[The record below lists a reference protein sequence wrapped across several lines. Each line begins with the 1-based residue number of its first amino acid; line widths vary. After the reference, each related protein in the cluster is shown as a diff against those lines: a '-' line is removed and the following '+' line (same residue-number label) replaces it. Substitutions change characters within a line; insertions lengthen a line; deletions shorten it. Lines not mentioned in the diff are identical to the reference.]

1 LCHPIHK
8 SFGTYKMNKDK
19 EVKRI
24 TKKYKAGKLE
34 PRKDLPEDLKIAIR
48 TFMEQ
53 VVIMEEYDTDYIN
66 GEYMANL
73 IKAFSKYPEYS
84 IFTYE
89 LVKSILGKTLEE

>member
-1 LCHPIHK
+1 
-8 SFGTYKMNKDK
+8 MNKDK

-24 TKKYKAGKLE
+24 TKKYKAGELE
-34 PRKDLPEDLKIAIR
+34 PREDLPEDLIIAIR

-53 VVIMEEYDTDYIN
+53 AVIMEEYDTDYIN

-84 IFTYE
+84 IFTYD
-89 LVKSILGKTLEE
+89 LVKSILGKTLKE

>member
-1 LCHPIHK
+1 M
-8 SFGTYKMNKDK
+8 SKDK
-19 EVKRI
+19 DMKVI

-34 PRKDLPEDLKIAIR
+34 PREDLPEDLKVAIK

-53 VVIMEEYDTDYIN
+53 AVIMEEYNTDFIN

-84 IFTYE
+84 LFTYD
-89 LVKSILGKTLEE
+89 LVKSILGKTLKE

>member
-1 LCHPIHK
+1 
-8 SFGTYKMNKDK
+8 MNKDK
-19 EVKRI
+19 EIKKI

-34 PRKDLPEDLKIAIR
+34 PREDLPEDLKVAIR

-53 VVIMEEYDTDYIN
+53 AVIMEEYDTDFIN
-66 GEYMANL
+66 GEYVANL
-73 IKAFSKYPEYS
+73 IESFSKYPEHS

>member
-1 LCHPIHK
+1 
-8 SFGTYKMNKDK
+8 MNKDK

-24 TKKYKAGKLE
+24 TEKYKAGKLE
-34 PRKDLPEDLKIAIR
+34 PREDLPEDLKVAIR

-53 VVIMEEYDTDYIN
+53 AVIMEEYNTDYIN

-73 IKAFSKYPEYS
+73 INAFSKYPEYS
-84 IFTYE
+84 LFTYE

>member
-1 LCHPIHK
+1 
-8 SFGTYKMNKDK
+8 MNKDK
-19 EVKRI
+19 EIKKI

>member
-1 LCHPIHK
+1 
-8 SFGTYKMNKDK
+8 MNKDK
-19 EVKRI
+19 QLKKI

-34 PRKDLPEDLKIAIR
+34 PREDLPEDLKVAIK

-53 VVIMEEYDTDYIN
+53 AVIMEEYNTDYIN

-84 IFTYE
+84 LFTYE
-89 LVKSILGKTLEE
+89 LVKTILGKTLKE

>member
-1 LCHPIHK
+1 
-8 SFGTYKMNKDK
+8 MNRDK
-19 EVKRI
+19 EIKKI

>member
-1 LCHPIHK
+1 
-8 SFGTYKMNKDK
+8 MNRDK
-19 EVKRI
+19 EIKRI

-34 PRKDLPEDLKIAIR
+34 PREDLPEDLKVAIR

-53 VVIMEEYDTDYIN
+53 AVIMEEYNTDYIN

-84 IFTYE
+84 LFTYE

>member
-1 LCHPIHK
+1 M
-8 SFGTYKMNKDK
+8 SKDK
-19 EVKRI
+19 DMKVI

-34 PRKDLPEDLKIAIR
+34 PREDLPEDLKVAIK

-53 VVIMEEYDTDYIN
+53 AVIMEEYNTDFIN

-84 IFTYE
+84 LFTYD
-89 LVKSILGKTLEE
+89 LVNTILGKTLKE

>member
-1 LCHPIHK
+1 M
-8 SFGTYKMNKDK
+8 SKDK
-19 EVKRI
+19 DMKVI

-34 PRKDLPEDLKIAIR
+34 PREDLPEDLKVAIK

-53 VVIMEEYDTDYIN
+53 AVIMEEYNTDFIN

-84 IFTYE
+84 IFTYD
-89 LVKSILGKTLEE
+89 LVKTILGKTLKE

>member
-1 LCHPIHK
+1 
-8 SFGTYKMNKDK
+8 MNRDK
-19 EVKRI
+19 EIKRI

-34 PRKDLPEDLKIAIR
+34 PRKDLPEDLQIAIR